1 MKNKLSIILLVL
13 IATMSVQKAMAWGTW
28 GHHITAYIAEKH
40 LTPQAKEKCEHYL
53 KHSLPHYS
61 SWQDYWRHSK
71 PFNEI
76 HHWHMNY
83 VGTNLRT
90 IGSKGDVTRDAVT
103 QLNRIIGEMEKG
115 KYHNMSD
122 SMVIVNLKL
131 LIHMVGDMH
140 CPCHVGYPKELGLKG
155 TSMYVKG
162 KKYDRHKFWDASPE
176 LMHPKWRLD
185 NYLKAC
191 DTYSPKEIKKIQK
204 GNPTKWGLENAKKM
218 QATYTYWEKKAELT
232 KISKE
237 QRKQIN
243 DTMYEQLVYGGYRLA
258 GVLNSIFSK

>member
-1 MKNKLSIILLVL
+1 MRNKITILAV
-13 IATMSVQKAMAWGTW
+13 AFVAFMGVQSAMAWGSW
-28 GHHITAYIAEKH
+28 GHHVTAYIAENH
-40 LTPQAKEKCEHYL
+40 LTPEAKAKCEHYL
-53 KHSLPHYS
+53 QHSLPHFS

-71 PFNEI
+71 PFQEM

-103 QLNRIIGEMEKG
+103 QIERVYKEMANG
-115 KYHNMSD
+115 NYHNLSD

-162 KKYDRHKFWDASPE
+162 KKYDRHKFWDASLE

-185 NYLKAC
+185 HYLKAC
-191 DTYSPKEIKKIQK
+191 DTYSAKEIKKIQK
-204 GNPTKWGLENAKKM
+204 GNATKWGIENAKKI
-218 QATYTYWEKKAELT
+218 QETFSYWEKNAELT

-237 QRKQIN
+237 QREQIN
-243 DTMYEQLVYGGYRLA
+243 GMMHEQLAYGGYRLA
-258 GVLNSIFSK
+258 AVLNNIFKK